1 MIFVWHGMCLSSQVV
16 KNRTQIIRETMTE
29 LLTNSNNGKS
39 KLHSNN
45 DEFLKQEIQSI
56 KEKSLGKIS
65 PIILIKPAIF
75 SFIVLLGSFF
85 IDLSSVPFFGDIT
98 VNIAQQLYP
107 DWEATNQSVQPI
119 QFWWL
124 PLLSYVFFISI
135 AIKEY
140 RGLFSHVRNTTPR
153 ENIDRII
160 SSSISL
166 IDGYA
171 TALPLVGAAFLLVS
185 IKLGPE
191 IFLGLSV
198 PFEIK
203 ALIVL
208 AIAKLFEPVLDY
220 IGVKFQKVINEASD
234 YKEQYYQ
241 KLQLQQ
247 TEKLISIIEGQGSV
261 TSKLHPQKLE
271 TEDLKSY
278 REELEKIKTIS
289 FDTYQNFAA
298 LNKLTL
304 KINENLNGNQEHLSR
319 INKLSENIDS
329 MATTLSHEGVSKS
342 LSSLEQIV
350 NKR

>member
-1 MIFVWHGMCLSSQVV
+1 VFKITDDKKHMKNYGKLIMENASSIIKGNKEENIFSQ
-16 KNRTQIIRETMTE
+16 EHLE
-29 LLTNSNNGKS
+29 S
-39 KLHSNN
+39 K
-45 DEFLKQEIQSI
+45 I
-56 KEKSLGKIS
+56 KEIKENSLNAIS

-75 SFIVLLGSFF
+75 SFIVLIGSFL
-85 IDLSSVPFFGDIT
+85 IDLSSVPFLGNVT
-98 VNIAQQLYP
+98 TGIAKQLYP
-107 DWEATNQSVQPI
+107 NWEPISQTVEPI

-124 PLLSYVFFISI
+124 PLISYLFFISI

-140 RGLFSHVRNTTPR
+140 KGLFSHVRTTTPR

-220 IGVKFQKVINEASD
+220 IGVKFQKVINRATD
-234 YKEQYYQ
+234 YQEQFYQ
-241 KLQLQQ
+241 KAQINK
-247 TEKLISIIEGQGSV
+247 TDELIKVITTNNSGGSYSESV
-261 TSKLHPQKLE
+261 NIDE
-271 TEDLKSY
+271 LKKY
-278 REELEKIKTIS
+278 REELEKVKALS
-289 FDTYQNFAA
+289 FDTYQNFNAV
-298 LNKLTL
+298 NKLTL
-304 KINENLNGNQEHLSR
+304 QIKNNLDGNKDHL
-319 INKLSENIDS
+319 NLLGDLSTKIDS
-329 MATTLSHEGVSKS
+329 MASNLSSEGVSKS
-342 LSSLEQIV
+342 LSSLELIV

>member
-1 MIFVWHGMCLSSQVV
+1 MSEITKSFG
-16 KNRTQIIRETMTE
+16 
-29 LLTNSNNGKS
+29 NNGS
-39 KLHSNN
+39 R
-45 DEFLKQEIQSI
+45 EFNSDKTLGTKIKEI
-56 KEKSLGKIS
+56 KEKRLNEIS

-75 SFIVLLGSFF
+75 SFIVLIGTLF
-85 IDLSSVPFFGDIT
+85 IDLSSVPLLGNVTIGL
-98 VNIAQQLYP
+98 AQQLYP
-107 DWEATNQSVQPI
+107 NWEPATASVEPV

-124 PLLSYVFFISI
+124 PLISYLFFMLI
-135 AIKEY
+135 AFKEY
-140 RGLFSHVRNTTPR
+140 RGLFAYVRSTTPK

-220 IGVKFQKVINEASD
+220 IGVKFQKIINEASD
-234 YKEQYYQ
+234 FQERYYQ
-241 KLQLQQ
+241 KLQLNQ
-247 TEKLISIIEGQGSV
+247 TEKLIQAVNQRGTESANSSQYNVEEL
-261 TSKLHPQKLE
+261 KLFK
-271 TEDLKSY
+271 
-278 REELEKIKTIS
+278 EELEKIQTIS
-289 FDTYQNFAA
+289 FETYQNFTA
-298 LNKLTL
+298 LNKLSIQL
-304 KINENLNGNQEHLSR
+304 KNNLEGNQEHL
-319 INKLSENIDS
+319 NVLNNLSQNIDS
-329 MATTLSHEGVSKS
+329 MASNLGQEAVTKS
-342 LSSLEQIV
+342 LSSLELIV

>member
-1 MIFVWHGMCLSSQVV
+1 M
-16 KNRTQIIRETMTE
+16 NE
-29 LLTNSNNGKS
+29 LLNIANKNNGNGSAS
-39 KLHSNN
+39 KEQSLQNKIS
-45 DEFLKQEIQSI
+45 EIKNQSL
-56 KEKSLGKIS
+56 SKIS
-65 PIILIKPAIF
+65 PVILIKPAIF
-75 SFIVLLGSFF
+75 SFVVLLLSFF
-85 IDLSSVPFFGDIT
+85 VDLSSIPFLGNVTTDL
-98 VNIAQQLYP
+98 AKELYP
-107 DWEATNQSVQPI
+107 SWQPSEQSIEPI

-124 PLLSYVFFISI
+124 PLISYVFFFSI
-135 AIKEY
+135 AFKEY
-140 RGLFSHVRNTTPR
+140 RGLFSHVRSTTPR

-234 YKEQYYQ
+234 FREEYYQ
-241 KLQLQQ
+241 KIQVKQNQ
-247 TEKLISIIEGQGSV
+247 KLIEILSSNNSVNAEQGDLKV
-261 TSKLHPQKLE
+261 E
-271 TEDLKSY
+271 ELKSY
-278 REELEKIKTIS
+278 REELEKIKVIS
-289 FDTYQNFAA
+289 FEAYQNFNE
-298 LNKLTL
+298 LNKITL
-304 KINENLNGNQEHLSR
+304 QMKSNMDGNKEHLDLVNQMSQ
-319 INKLSENIDS
+319 NIDS
-329 MATTLSHEGVSKS
+329 MASNLSNEGVSKS
-342 LSSLEQIV
+342 LNSLELII

>member
-1 MIFVWHGMCLSSQVV
+1 MKDSTSQPE
-16 KNRTQIIRETMTE
+16 NINNEIN
-29 LLTNSNNGKS
+29 LNSK
-39 KLHSNN
+39 
-45 DEFLKQEIQSI
+45 I
-56 KEKSLGKIS
+56 KEIKENSLKNIS

-75 SFIVLLGSFF
+75 SFIVLIGSLF
-85 IDLSSVPFFGDIT
+85 IDLSSVPLLGNVTIG
-98 VNIAQQLYP
+98 IAKQIYP
-107 DWEATNQSVQPI
+107 NWEPLAQSVEPV

-124 PLLSYVFFISI
+124 PLISYLFFITI

-140 RGLFSHVRNTTPR
+140 RGLFNQVRATTPR

-160 SSSISL
+160 SSSMSL
-166 IDGYA
+166 IDGYS
-171 TALPLVGAAFLLVS
+171 TALPLIGAAFLLVS

-220 IGVKFQKVINEASD
+220 IGVKFQKVINQATD
-234 YKEQYYQ
+234 YQEQYYQ
-241 KLQLQQ
+241 KAQLNKTDELIKLLSRDRV
-247 TEKLISIIEGQGSV
+247 TEPVDNKLPIEEL
-261 TSKLHPQKLE
+261 KL
-271 TEDLKSY
+271 Y

-289 FDTYQNFAA
+289 FDTYQNFNV

-304 KINENLNGNQEHLSR
+304 QLKNNLDGNKDHLSLLGD
-319 INKLSENIDS
+319 LSKQIDT
-329 MATTLSHEGVSKS
+329 MAVNLSNDSVSES
-342 LSSLEQIV
+342 LNCLELIV

>member
-1 MIFVWHGMCLSSQVV
+1 
-16 KNRTQIIRETMTE
+16 MTE
-29 LLTNSNNGKS
+29 AQSTINNNGKAVIS
-39 KLHSNN
+39 EENYLSNKIS
-45 DEFLKQEIQSI
+45 EI
-56 KEKSLGKIS
+56 KENHLKNIS

-75 SFIVLLGSFF
+75 SFFVLLGSMF
-85 IDLSSVPFFGDIT
+85 IDLSSVPILGNITIDI
-98 VNIAQQLYP
+98 AKSLYP
-107 DWEATNQSVQPI
+107 DWQQSEKTIEPI

-124 PLLSYVFFISI
+124 PLISYLFFISI

-140 RGLFSHVRNTTPR
+140 KGLFSHVRSTTPR

-171 TALPLVGAAFLLVS
+171 TALPLIGAAFLLVS

-220 IGVKFQKVINEASD
+220 IGVKFQKVINVASD
-234 YKEQYYQ
+234 YQEQFYQ
-241 KLQLQQ
+241 KLQVKQ
-247 TEKLISIIEGQGSV
+247 TDKLIKLLSENHSPKVAENNLSI
-261 TSKLHPQKLE
+261 
-271 TEDLKSY
+271 DNLKNL
-278 REELEKIKTIS
+278 REELEKIKTLS
-289 FDTYQNFAA
+289 FESYQNFNI
-298 LNKLTL
+298 LNKLTTQL
-304 KINENLNGNQEHLSR
+304 NSSLENNGKHLSV
-319 INKLSENIDS
+319 LGQMSQSIDS
-329 MATTLSHEGVSKS
+329 MASNLNNDKVLQS
-342 LSSLEQIV
+342 LNSLELIV

>member
-1 MIFVWHGMCLSSQVV
+1 MMDNAKINV
-16 KNRTQIIRETMTE
+16 NDDTTE
-29 LLTNSNNGKS
+29 NLFSEANLERK
-39 KLHSNN
+39 
-45 DEFLKQEIQSI
+45 I
-56 KEKSLGKIS
+56 KEIKEDSLKTIS
-65 PIILIKPAIF
+65 PLILIKPAIL
-75 SFIVLLGSFF
+75 SFIVLMGSFL
-85 IDLSSVPFFGDIT
+85 IDLSSVPFLGNVT
-98 VNIAQQLYP
+98 TGLAKQLYP
-107 DWEATNQSVQPI
+107 NWEPIAQSVEPI

-124 PLLSYVFFISI
+124 PLVSYLFFISI

-140 RGLFSHVRNTTPR
+140 RGLFSHVRTTTPR

-220 IGVKFQKVINEASD
+220 IGVKFQKVINRATD
-234 YKEQYYQ
+234 YQEQYYQ
-241 KLQLQQ
+241 KVQINK
-247 TEKLISIIEGQGSV
+247 TDELINAIKNNNAGGSFNEG
-261 TSKLHPQKLE
+261 
-271 TEDLKSY
+271 LKFEELKKF
-278 REELEKIKTIS
+278 REELEKVKTIS
-289 FDTYQNFAA
+289 FDTYQNFNAV
-298 LNKLTL
+298 NKLTL
-304 KINENLNGNQEHLSR
+304 QIKNNLEGNTDHL
-319 INKLSENIDS
+319 NLLGDLSTKIDS
-329 MATTLSHEGVSKS
+329 MASNLSGEGVSKS
-342 LSSLEQIV
+342 LSSLEHIV